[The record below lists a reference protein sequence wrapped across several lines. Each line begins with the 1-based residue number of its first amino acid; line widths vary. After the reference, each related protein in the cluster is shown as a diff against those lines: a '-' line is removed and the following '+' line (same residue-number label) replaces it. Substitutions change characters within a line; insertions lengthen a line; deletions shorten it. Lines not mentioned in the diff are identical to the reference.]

1 MFVHTF
7 SFLAIQLL
15 TVPLYKGLKSRIYLS
30 MHLSVNKC
38 VCMYVRT
45 YVCLHVCVYICKT

>member
-38 VCMYVRT
+38 VCMYVCT
-45 YVCLHVCVYICKT
+45 YVRMLACMCVHM